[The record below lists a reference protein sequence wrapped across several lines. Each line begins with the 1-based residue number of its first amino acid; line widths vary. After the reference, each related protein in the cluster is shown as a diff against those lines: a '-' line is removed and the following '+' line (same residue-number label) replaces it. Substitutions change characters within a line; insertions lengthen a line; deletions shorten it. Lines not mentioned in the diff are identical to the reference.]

1 MAHLKKLFHSDR
13 SVFEEV
19 HENSKDVWKWEMY
32 RLVSEYDKW
41 PGLAPP
47 FVILEDIFKFFKGI
61 WKVTCRRKKE
71 DCELTYS
78 IYIEYGADGMNR
90 F

>member
-1 MAHLKKLFHSDR
+1 MRYFIVLLFVKCR

-47 FVILEDIFKFFKGI
+47 FVILEDIFKCFKGI
-61 WKVTCRRKKE
+61 WKATCRRKKE
-71 DCELTYS
+71 DRE
-78 IYIEYGADGMNR
+78 I
-90 F
+90 